1 MTKNFFCLMGVVMV
15 SMLCV
20 CFASCSSDNA
30 DDGLSGNELVTE
42 VIGTWMCTDS
52 EDSFMGYLVKGE
64 MVGKE
69 VTINRNGTYT
79 STAPSF
85 GYSGTYTVKGN
96 SVTAK
101 SSDGNTFMITV
112 SVHGDR
118 MTWNGTASVGTTFN
132 YTFVREI

>member
-1 MTKNFFCLMGVVMV
+1 MGVVMV

-20 CFASCSSDNA
+20 CFASCSSDNT

-118 MTWNGTASVGTTFN
+118 MTWNGTASVGTTFK